1 MNNTQLSVYIG
12 KSPRETRQLFDSIR
26 EAFEEAGL
34 GEITKEIADLYLYGT
49 RPSNYAYYL
58 DRLEARKFL
67 SEQGGYRMITVEQIL
82 KTGFFDPWVMLV
94 SVAHYFIGGE
104 IPKAFETLILNPTD
118 AYLKIG
124 EDEQVKKTRA
134 IAKARKTIATM
145 NDPLKKVIKELEKV
159 ESWAMAGTQEESIKI
174 EFNNIIERIEK
185 IV

>member
-12 KSPRETRQLFDSIR
+12 KSPKETRILFDSIR

-34 GEITKEIADLYLYGT
+34 GEITKQVADLYLYGT
-49 RPSNYAYYL
+49 SPSNYAYYL

-67 SEQGGYRMITVEQIL
+67 SEQGGYRMITTEQIL

-94 SVAHYFIGGE
+94 SAANYYIGEE
-104 IPKAFETLILNPTD
+104 IPKEFETLILNPTD

-124 EDEQVKKTRA
+124 EDEQVKKKRA
-134 IAKARKTIATM
+134 ITKARKTIAAM
-145 NDPLKKVIKELEKV
+145 NEPLTKVIKELAEV
-159 ESWAMAGTQEESIKI
+159 EPWLMAGTEEESIKI